1 MQSNPMNY
9 KTKNGLVKA
18 LSQASKRPMT
28 VSLAWWF
35 KNAEYALVNN
45 WGWTEEEA
53 AEFVSR
59 RRHGN

>member
-9 KTKNGLVKA
+9 KTQAGLTKA

-35 KNAEYALVNN
+35 KNAEYALVNQ
-45 WGWTEEEA
+45 WGWTEEDA
-53 AEFVSR
+53 AALVSR
-59 RRHGN
+59 RGHGK